1 MINGKYPLLIIEI
14 ANFPVP
20 FYLDENIFKIAV
32 QGEDSS
38 IGLSTTKTGSETI
51 QVVDQNSLVLNFK
64 ASKESQYTTILISL
78 LTKLYDMIANAL
90 EYNKY
95 TVETLL
101 KDLQFKE
108 YSISYFSDTDSITN
122 AVITNFTKVSE
133 VSSNTIDISL
143 TLEKKIETLSKT
155 VDLTGVS
162 EKIGTVKV

>member
-38 IGLSTTKTGSETI
+38 IGLATTKTGSETT

-95 TVETLL
+95 TVDTLL
-101 KDLQFKE
+101 KNLQFKD

-122 AVITNFTKVSE
+122 AVITNFTKTSE
-133 VSSNTIDISL
+133 VSSNTIDISI
-143 TLEKKIETLSKT
+143 TLEKKISTISKS

-162 EKIGTVKV
+162 DKIGTETI

>member
-38 IGLSTTKTGSETI
+38 IGLSTTKTGSETT

-95 TVETLL
+95 TVDTLL
-101 KDLQFKE
+101 KNLQFKD

-122 AVITNFTKVSE
+122 AVITNFTKTSE
-133 VSSNTIDISL
+133 VSSNTIDISI
-143 TLEKKIETLSKT
+143 TLEKKISTISKS

-162 EKIGTVKV
+162 DKIGTETI

>member
-14 ANFPVP
+14 ENFPVP

-38 IGLSTTKTGSETI
+38 IGLSTTKTGSETT

-78 LTKLYDMIANAL
+78 LTKLYNMIANAFDF
-90 EYNKY
+90 NKY
-95 TVETLL
+95 SIENLSQDL
-101 KDLQFKE
+101 KKIN
-108 YSISYFSDTDSITN
+108 YSISYFSETDSITD
-122 AVITNFTKVSE
+122 AVITNFTKTSE
-133 VSSNTIDISL
+133 VSSNIIDISI
-143 TLEKKIETLSKT
+143 TLEKKISTISKT

-162 EKIGTVKV
+162 EKIGTEII

>member
-38 IGLSTTKTGSETI
+38 IGLSTTKTGSETT

-95 TVETLL
+95 TVGTLL
-101 KDLQFKE
+101 KDLQFKN

-122 AVITNFTKVSE
+122 AVITNFTKTSE
-133 VSSNTIDISL
+133 ASSNTIDISI
-143 TLEKKIETLSKT
+143 TLEKKISTISKI

-162 EKIGTVKV
+162 DKIGTETI

>member
-38 IGLSTTKTGSETI
+38 IGLLTTKTGSETT

-95 TVETLL
+95 TVDTLL
-101 KDLQFKE
+101 KNLQFKD

-122 AVITNFTKVSE
+122 AVITNFTKTSE
-133 VSSNTIDISL
+133 VSSNTIDISI
-143 TLEKKIETLSKT
+143 TLEKKISTISKS

-162 EKIGTVKV
+162 DKIGTETI

>member
-14 ANFPVP
+14 ENFPVP

-38 IGLSTTKTGSETI
+38 IGLSTTKTGSETT

-78 LTKLYDMIANAL
+78 LTKLYNMIANTFDF
-90 EYNKY
+90 NKY
-95 TVETLL
+95 SIENLSQDL
-101 KDLQFKE
+101 KKIN
-108 YSISYFSDTDSITN
+108 YSISYFSDTDSITD
-122 AVITNFTKVSE
+122 AVITNFTKTSE
-133 VSSNTIDISL
+133 VSSNIIDISI
-143 TLEKKIETLSKT
+143 TLEKKISTISKT

-162 EKIGTVKV
+162 EKIGTETI